1 VVVEKE
7 GSKIG
12 VLDSFAFELKNFGFP
27 KGGRNPHGNFD
38 FAFAK
43 KNCVS
48 EKMDFTGSNTNLI
61 FKDFELS
68 TDKEALSEEELLLLL
83 ADRMEY
89 LIENRIEYLFSL
101 MYRLDIPEGKVRFAL
116 SPLAP
121 EPPHIG
127 LARLVIERQKQ
138 RLFTK
143 QFYKSKPSA
152 PEDEE
157 SDW

>member
-1 VVVEKE
+1 
-7 GSKIG
+7 
-12 VLDSFAFELKNFGFP
+12 
-27 KGGRNPHGNFD
+27 
-38 FAFAK
+38 
-43 KNCVS
+43 
-48 EKMDFTGSNTNLI
+48 MDFTGSNTNLI